1 MHTDPLLVLFCLQ
14 LYRFLARR
22 TDSRFNKVILRR
34 LYMSKTNRP
43 PISVSRIAREVAHR
57 NADPTK
63 NTVVVVGA
71 VLDDK
76 RLLSLDQKLSVA
88 ALRFTQTAKARIEA
102 AGGECITLDQLA
114 LRAPK
119 GSNTIL
125 LRGPKKA
132 REVYKHFG
140 LGPHT
145 VSFRPTSEQAASGAS
160 GEEGKGRMKR
170 GEEKEA
176 TCITSYL
183 LRLKCCVSAFL
194 SLLFPPCSPSVL
206 HQWILG

>member
-1 MHTDPLLVLFCLQ
+1 
-14 LYRFLARR
+14 
-22 TDSRFNKVILRR
+22 
-34 LYMSKTNRP
+34 MSKTNRP
-43 PISVSRIAREVAHR
+43 PISVSRIAREVSHR

-76 RLLSLDQKLSVA
+76 RLINLDQKLSVA

-102 AGGECITLDQLA
+102 AGGECLTLDQLA

-145 VSFRPTSEQAASGAS
+145 VSWAYFSRRNSMQEGYWTRCTTLLLHARPSF
-160 GEEGKGRMKR
+160 
-170 GEEKEA
+170 
-176 TCITSYL
+176 L
-183 LRLKCCVSAFL
+183 VVLAFL
-194 SLLFPPCSPSVL
+194 
-206 HQWILG
+206 

>member
-1 MHTDPLLVLFCLQ
+1 
-14 LYRFLARR
+14 
-22 TDSRFNKVILRR
+22 
-34 LYMSKTNRP
+34 MSKTNRP

-63 NTVVVVGA
+63 NTVVVVGS

-76 RLLSLDQKLSVA
+76 RLINLEQKLSVA

-145 VSFRPTSEQAASGAS
+145 VSFSSFITEGAKRASSSSIRGRSLVARSAGSRAAVHGLQLSCILLLPILPYPTRFALSSGV
-160 GEEGKGRMKR
+160 KW
-170 GEEKEA
+170 
-176 TCITSYL
+176 T
-183 LRLKCCVSAFL
+183 V
-194 SLLFPPCSPSVL
+194 
-206 HQWILG
+206 H

>member
-1 MHTDPLLVLFCLQ
+1 
-14 LYRFLARR
+14 
-22 TDSRFNKVILRR
+22 
-34 LYMSKTNRP
+34 MSKTNRP
-43 PISVSRIAREVAHR
+43 PISVSRIAREVTHR
-57 NADPTK
+57 NADPSK
-63 NTVVVVGA
+63 NTVVIVGA

-145 VSFRPTSEQAASGAS
+145 VSILASEGRRRHSERRAYKQSETKRRRISSTSKS
-160 GEEGKGRMKR
+160 M
-170 GEEKEA
+170 
-176 TCITSYL
+176 TCFLHLFTQCSARAVPNTHSQL
-183 LRLKCCVSAFL
+183 LRYAR
-194 SLLFPPCSPSVL
+194 SLACLTSL
-206 HQWILG
+206 RHTEKAEQY